1 MLKHE
6 SNCLETRNEELE
18 TPVLL
23 LNCDEKNTN
32 QVVYTI

>member
-6 SNCLETRNEELE
+6 ANCLETRSEELG

-32 QVVYTI
+32 QVLYTI

>member
-6 SNCLETRNEELE
+6 SNCLETRSEELG

-32 QVVYTI
+32 QVLYTI